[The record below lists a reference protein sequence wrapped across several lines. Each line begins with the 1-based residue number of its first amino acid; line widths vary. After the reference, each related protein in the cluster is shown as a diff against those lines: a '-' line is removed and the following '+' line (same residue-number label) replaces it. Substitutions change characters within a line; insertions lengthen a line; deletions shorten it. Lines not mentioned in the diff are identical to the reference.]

1 MNMVAR
7 QCMSSFLLKFLI
19 WLENCPSGIVAA
31 DVGGQS
37 LLAKVCPSDIGH
49 CPFHCWWS
57 SPLAKSVHQ
66 TLSTVH
72 SNPLPWSFQPISHRM
87 GTKSWPLAKLLC
99 VFLRVNC
106 NCNCPQQIADSIS
119 LSLFSNIFFQVKI
132 HSYILENVHTMRC
145 IERVDIIW
153 RSDFQDCSIF
163 KNSPLHSH

>member
-1 MNMVAR
+1 MDGPVNEYGR
-7 QCMSSFLLKFLI
+7 QAMHVQLSAQISDLAGKLPEWHC
-19 WLENCPSGIVAA
+19 GA

-37 LLAKVCPSDIGH
+37 LLAKVCPTQCWWSPLAKVCPSDIGQ

-57 SPLAKSVHQ
+57 NPLARSVHQ

-106 NCNCPQQIADSIS
+106 NCNCLQQSADPIS
-119 LSLFSNIFFQVKI
+119 LGLFSNI
-132 HSYILENVHTMRC
+132 L
-145 IERVDIIW
+145 
-153 RSDFQDCSIF
+153 
-163 KNSPLHSH
+163 L